1 VGPCDLPAGPSEI
14 LRDPLGIQKGRQA
27 GTAGADFRSG
37 RPTALII
44 TTAAGLER
52 QARQEVRQLLAG
64 AEARS
69 LFLKGNLLA
78 LTDLPEEEAVAR
90 LAQAE
95 TELVGR
101 VTPVQVSV
109 ALTVDSGCFP
119 QVAAAAAEIG
129 RIEAGQLFLVRC
141 HRRGHHEWT
150 GRELEKSVALLLQ
163 EATGGVGEY
172 EKSVSWVMSAEVFQ
186 GVGYVGVNRPHQ
198 LLQKTLQ
205 RQRKY
210 APGERPLNRAQLKL
224 EEALAAFGINLP
236 DGARVLDLGSA
247 PGGWALALAELGC
260 RVVAVDPADLDPKVA
275 GHPHVE
281 HLRARAEDLPAEFF
295 SEGGSPGEG
304 GVAKAGAAAR
314 EGWREAFDLMTCDM
328 NIDPREAAEV
338 MCRLAGVLKRGAP
351 AIMTVKYM
359 TRERRRHQHEA
370 RETLVQQYE
379 GIAMRRM
386 PHNALETTAV
396 MSRRGGAEVIPK

>member
-1 VGPCDLPAGPSEI
+1 MPSRDGAGEYGPTVDSGGCR
-14 LRDPLGIQKGRQA
+14 LRED
-27 GTAGADFRSG
+27 

-52 QARQEVRQLLAG
+52 EACQEVKRLLEE

-101 VTPVQVSV
+101 VTPVQVSAAV
-109 ALTVDSGCFP
+109 TADRSCFP
-119 QVAAAAAEIG
+119 EVAAAAAGIG
-129 RIEAGQLFLVRC
+129 RIEKGQLFLVRC
-141 HRRGHHEWT
+141 HRRGRHEWT
-150 GRELEKSVALLLQ
+150 GRELEQSVALLLQ
-163 EATGGVGEY
+163 QATGGVGEY
-172 EKSVSWVMSAEVFQ
+172 DKPVAWVVSAEVFQ
-186 GVGYVGVNRPHQ
+186 GVGYVGVNRPEH
-198 LLQKTLQ
+198 LLQKALQ

-224 EEALAAFGINLP
+224 EEALAAFGIDLP

-260 RVVAVDPADLDPKVA
+260 HVVAVDPAELDPKA
-275 GHPHVE
+275 AQHPRVE
-281 HLRARAEDLPAEFF
+281 HLRLRAGEIPA
-295 SEGGSPGEG
+295 G
-304 GVAKAGAAAR
+304 
-314 EGWREAFDLMTCDM
+314 EGWREPFDLVTCDM

-338 MCRLAGVLKRGAP
+338 MCALAQALRPGAP

-359 TRERRRHQHEA
+359 TRDRRRHQCEA
-370 RETLVQQYE
+370 RDTLAREYE
-379 GIAMRRM
+379 GIEMRRM

-396 MSRRGGAEVIPK
+396 MRRRGSAEAAPK